1 MTAIYAPNLS
11 HCGIFCR
18 DVEALKAFY
27 CGTFDMQET
36 DRGVGGT
43 FRYTLVF
50 LSGRDDQH
58 HQLVLA
64 SGRGADAPSTVMQL
78 SFKVLDLEQLRE
90 ARRRALEMG
99 ATGMRGLNHGNAMSL
114 YCQDPEG
121 NTVEI
126 YLDTPWYVS
135 QPHGDPLDL
144 DQDDATLW
152 AETERIVRSDPSYML
167 ASDWAAQFTQRRLA
181 QGGPDAGPAAAAPTR
196 P

>member
-1 MTAIYAPNLS
+1 M
-11 HCGIFCR
+11 
-18 DVEALKAFY
+18 KAFY
-27 CGTFDMQET
+27 CGTFDLQET

-64 SGRGADAPSTVMQL
+64 SGRGEDAPSTVMQL
-78 SFKVLDLEQLRE
+78 SFKVLDLTQLRE
-90 ARRRALEMG
+90 ARRRALALG

-144 DQDDATLW
+144 DRDDAALW

-167 ASDWAAQFTQRRLA
+167 ASEWAERFARERGARAVRAATA
-181 QGGPDAGPAAAAPTR
+181 AEVAAPAAG
-196 P
+196 